1 MDGSLLRK
9 SADAAAIW
17 LVPGNGLAA
26 DRQAASE
33 WYRKAAE
40 QGLVQAQRLAF
51 KGQEAWMPSALRML
65 EPRYSLGVMLE
76 RGEGIEVDRA
86 ESAKWYQKAAES
98 GHVPSQNNLGA
109 AYYLGE
115 GVARRARDSKGM
127 CSVHI

>member
-9 SADAAAIW
+9 SADAVAIW

-51 KGQEAWMPSALRML
+51 KGARGMDAKRSVNAGAKVQPGRDVGAGRGHRGGQGRVRQVVPKGGRIR
-65 EPRYSLGVMLE
+65 PCSLSE
-76 RGEGIEVDRA
+76 
-86 ESAKWYQKAAES
+86 
-98 GHVPSQNNLGA
+98 
-109 AYYLGE
+109 
-115 GVARRARDSKGM
+115 
-127 CSVHI
+127 